1 MLSRYNALYF
11 IDKAVCTI
19 CGKQKEHDRPVVE
32 LLDDQRKSNYGK
44 MVGES

>member
-1 MLSRYNALYF
+1 MLSRNNAQDF
-11 IDKAVCTI
+11 IDEAVSTI
-19 CGKQKEHDRPVVE
+19 CGMQKEHDHPAVE